1 MKSIWQKFFLCAL
14 LCGGALIA
22 NSTLLK
28 KTVMADG
35 LLQSQSI
42 FGQSDRQNPTVLAS
56 TQERSSCQSLG
67 AEYRDFYNFQTR
79 NYYISICAK
88 GEAWFYYREAKSNPD
103 NALLIPATLVFGG
116 DVFKAVD
123 RKVTYFVG
131 TNSDG
136 YYSSVM
142 YGNNQM
148 IFEPELL
155 NVPAVATQET
165 TVTAEG
171 GHAGSLDFKSRER
184 LTSVEVSNSNTDL
197 PNSDLDTGYW
207 RVCTEDR
214 DDLHPYL
221 NGWQKFIGQPSSTIN
236 EYASVEGHNFYH
248 SDSESEDVLVETTDG
263 LMVTLDVI
271 QLTETVGSVCVKPI
285 ASF

>member
-1 MKSIWQKFFLCAL
+1 MKSIWQKSFLCAL
-14 LCGGALIA
+14 LCGGAFLA
-22 NSTLLK
+22 NSALLK
-28 KTVMADG
+28 KTVMADS

-42 FGQSDRQNPTVLAS
+42 FNRSDRQNPTVLAA
-56 TQERSSCQSLG
+56 TQEGSSCQSLG

-79 NYYISICAK
+79 NYYINICAK
-88 GEAWFYYREAKSNPD
+88 GEAWFYYRKAKSNPND
-103 NALLIPATLVFGG
+103 ALLIPATVVFGG

-131 TNSDG
+131 INSDG

-165 TVTAEG
+165 TVT
-171 GHAGSLDFKSRER
+171 
-184 LTSVEVSNSNTDL
+184 SVEVSNSDTDL
-197 PNSDLDTGYW
+197 QNSDIDTGYW

-221 NGWQKFIGQPSSTIN
+221 NGWQKFIGQPLNTIGK
-236 EYASVEGHNFYH
+236 YASVEGHNLYH

-263 LMVTLDVI
+263 LMVSLDVI